1 MANTVKQIVMFNKE
15 EQTGVGAWQTKDIG
29 ALASNISLVTPIGGD
44 SNVEDVLH
52 QILPNNGLSSGF
64 IEAEDGQLKASGK
77 KNAIV
82 NFFDSATPAQ
92 GELNTIKT
100 NISNLQPGLNS
111 KVSTSDLDGLISQ

>member
-1 MANTVKQIVMFNKE
+1 MYCIRFYLIMVY
-15 EQTGVGAWQTKDIG
+15 
-29 ALASNISLVTPIGGD
+29 LL
-44 SNVEDVLH
+44 
-52 QILPNNGLSSGF
+52 
-64 IEAEDGQLKASGK
+64 EAEDGQLKTKGK

-82 NFFDSATPAQ
+82 NFFDFSQPAQ

>member
-64 IEAEDGQLKASGK
+64 IEA
-77 KNAIV
+77 I
-82 NFFDSATPAQ
+82 
-92 GELNTIKT
+92 
-100 NISNLQPGLNS
+100 
-111 KVSTSDLDGLISQ
+111 